1 MDAITI
7 VNDAGEPVRV
17 AIFRRPATD
26 RGVVLI
32 WRVVE
37 VPVRS
42 RTRLPGEHYAVSLLC
57 QLPSGYDRTKVVSFP
72 GPPARFEVRQKQR
85 TEIPYLAA
93 VAEGS
98 AKEEM
103 RVENRAAVP
112 VQVFVYRE
120 DREIE
125 RSDFLD
131 PGGEFSYEIRPDLC
145 IAVVDSLD
153 PGDELPP
160 STQEAAVPI
169 RGGQTAT
176 VSGSAGGGFRVS
188 VEKSRP

>member
-7 VNDAGEPVRV
+7 VNDSGEPVRV
-17 AIFRRPATD
+17 AVFRRPATD
-26 RGVVLI
+26 GGVVLT

-37 VPVRS
+37 VAGHGRE
-42 RTRLPGEHYAVSLLC
+42 RLPGEHYAISLLC
-57 QLPSGYDRTKVVSFP
+57 QLPSGYGRTKVVSFP
-72 GPPARFEVRQKQR
+72 GPPARFEVRQKQV

-93 VAEGS
+93 VAEGP
-98 AKEEM
+98 APDEI

-131 PGGEFSYEIRPDLC
+131 PGGEFSYEMHPDLC
-145 IAVVDSLD
+145 LTLVDSLH

-160 STQEAAVPI
+160 QVQDQAVPI
-169 RGGQTAT
+169 RRGQTAR
-176 VSGSAGGGFRVS
+176 VNGSAGDGFRFC
-188 VEKSRP
+188 VE